1 MLSLNSWFVCFGHW
15 GTEFPYHTS
24 QIRGWG
30 ELHTGSECPW
40 PHCVK
45 ALLCCVRGPQGA
57 QPHWWC
63 AAPLTELNPKQHVP
77 LEEYA
82 ANLKSM
88 VQYLKSVDITAD
100 RIILIT
106 PPPLQESAWEKACLA
121 KGKAMMRMG
130 GISAF
135 YQGSVSGDFLRV
147 CAILQ
152 SCFLTCWKSAA
163 VLLNSVWINSWSNCH
178 VITNILSKVLIDLLM
193 HRTDRSGCPLRTWCF
208 STCPKQVP

>member
-1 MLSLNSWFVCFGHW
+1 MLSLNSCFVCFGHW
-15 GTEFPYHTS
+15 GTEFSYHTS
-24 QIRGWG
+24 QIHGWG
-30 ELHTGSECPW
+30 ELHAGSECPW
-40 PHCVK
+40 PYCVK
-45 ALLCCVRGPQGA
+45 ALLCSVRGLQGA

-63 AAPLTELNPKQHVP
+63 APPLTELNPKQHVP

-121 KGKAMMRMG
+121 KGKGMMRMS

-135 YQGSVSGDFLRV
+135 YQASVTDPRLSGDFLSV
-147 CAILQ
+147 CAVLQ
-152 SCFLTCWKSAA
+152 SCSLTCWKS
-163 VLLNSVWINSWSNCH
+163 
-178 VITNILSKVLIDLLM
+178 
-193 HRTDRSGCPLRTWCF
+193 CF
-208 STCPKQVP
+208 C